1 MPITI
6 SKTDYL
12 VYRDCPKNAWMKI
25 HRPEVYFKSEMAS
38 FVKLIIETGNEVEAV
53 ARELFPT
60 GVLIKWRDEEAEEE
74 TQKYLGIRQS
84 TLFQPI
90 FRKEGFLAACDVLK
104 FDIET
109 GKYDIY
115 EIKATNEADE
125 KTHFYDLAFQVN
137 LLRMCGLDVGK
148 IKLLHLNSKYVR
160 DGDIDVTNLFAIDD
174 VTTDIEALCADVA
187 LEMELALSYM
197 SNDVEPSG
205 NCSCIYKGRSKHC
218 QTFTSNNPQV
228 PAYSVHD
235 ISRIGVS
242 KAKLTELIDGNIF
255 RIEDVPDDMAL
266 SDIQRNQV
274 DAHNYNKVS
283 IDREKIREELAGLV
297 YPIYFLDYET
307 FPSAIPRFDG
317 FSPYQQ
323 IPFQYSLHVLR
334 APDKEPEHFEFLYT
348 EGTDPSMPLAM
359 SLQKH
364 MSMTGLK
371 PSADG
376 SPDHPKGGL
385 GSVIVWN
392 KGFERGRNEEIARR
406 IPEVKA
412 FMDSI
417 NSRLYDL
424 MDVFKKQYYVHKD
437 FRGSTSI
444 KKILPVLAPE
454 LSYEKLGIKEGGTA
468 AESWNKITTGKISA
482 VEKEKIKKDLL
493 VYCGL
498 DSYAMYA
505 IWKTLNRF

>member
-1 MPITI
+1 MSIMI

-25 HRPEVYFKSEMAS
+25 HRPELYFQAEMGS
-38 FVKLIIETGNEVEAV
+38 FVKLIIETGNEVEVV

-60 GVLIKWRDEEAEEE
+60 GVLIKGRDEVAEEE
-74 TQKYLGIRQS
+74 TQKYLGEKEA

-90 FRKEGFLAACDVLK
+90 FRKEGFLAAVDVLK
-104 FDIET
+104 YDEET
-109 GKYDIY
+109 GKYAIY

-137 LLRMCGLDVGK
+137 LLRMSGLDMGS
-148 IKLLHLNSKYVR
+148 INLLHLNSKYVR
-160 DGDIDVTNLFAIDD
+160 EGDIDITKLFVIDD
-174 VTTDIEALCADVA
+174 VSADIEILCPLVAD
-187 LEMELALSYM
+187 EMEQALTYLS
-197 SNDVEPSG
+197 SDTEPKG
-205 NCSCIYKGRSKHC
+205 YCSCIYKGRSKHC
-218 QTFTSNNPQV
+218 VTFANSNSDV
-228 PAYSVHD
+228 PEYSVHD
-235 ISRIGVS
+235 ISRIGAS
-242 KAKLTELIDGNIF
+242 KAKLAELIDANVF
-255 RIEDVPDDMAL
+255 SIEDVPDDMAL

-274 DAHNYNKVS
+274 DAHIYNKVS
-283 IDREKIREELAGLV
+283 IDREKIREELVGLV

-323 IPFQYSLHVLR
+323 IPFQYSLDVLR
-334 APDKEPEHFEFLYT
+334 KLDAELEHFEFLYT
-348 EGTDPSMPLAM
+348 GAGDPSIPLAK
-359 SLQKH
+359 SLQKDLGP
-364 MSMTGLK
+364 T
-371 PSADG
+371 
-376 SPDHPKGGL
+376 

-392 KGFERGRNEEIARR
+392 KGFERGRNEEMARR
-406 IPEVKA
+406 IPEVRA
-412 FMDSI
+412 FMDSV

-424 MDVFKKQYYVHKD
+424 MDVFKKQYFVHKD

-454 LSYEKLGIKEGGTA
+454 LSYQSLDIKEGATA
-468 AESWNKITTGKISA
+468 SESWNKIVTGK
-482 VEKEKIKKDLL
+482 VTPEEKKKIEKDLL

-505 IWKTLNRF
+505 IWKALEKL

>member
-1 MPITI
+1 MSITI

-12 VYRDCPKNAWMKI
+12 IYRECPKNAWMKI
-25 HRPEVYFKSEMAS
+25 HRPEVYFKSEMTS

-60 GVLIKWRDEEAEEE
+60 GVLIKGRDETAEEE
-74 TQKYLGIRQS
+74 TQKYLGMKQG

-104 FDIET
+104 FDEET
-109 GKYDIY
+109 GKYNIY

-148 IKLLHLNSKYVR
+148 INLLHLNSKYVR

-174 VTTDIEALCADVA
+174 VTSEIESLCAEVA
-187 LEMELALSYM
+187 DEMELALSYM

-218 QTFTSNNPQV
+218 TTFANNNPQV

-242 KAKLTELIDGNIF
+242 KTKLAELIDGNIF
-255 RIEDVPDDMAL
+255 NIEDVPADMVL

-274 DAHNYNKVS
+274 DAHTYNKVS
-283 IDREKIREELAGLV
+283 IDREKVREELAGLV

-334 APDKEPEHFEFLYT
+334 AIDAELEHFEFLYT
-348 EGTDPSMPLAM
+348 ETGDPSIPLVE
-359 SLQKH
+359 SLKKNI
-364 MSMTGLK
+364 G
-371 PSADG
+371 PI
-376 SPDHPKGGL
+376 

-406 IPEVKA
+406 MPEVKA
-412 FMDSI
+412 FMDSV

-444 KKILPVLAPE
+444 KRILPVLAPE
-454 LSYEKLGIKEGGTA
+454 LSYDKLGIKEGGTA
-468 AESWNKITTGKISA
+468 AESWNKITTGKVSQG
-482 VEKEKIKKDLL
+482 EKEKIKKDLL
-493 VYCGL
+493 VYCEL
-498 DSYAMYA
+498 DSYAMYD
-505 IWKTLNRF
+505 IWKVLGDL

>member
-25 HRPEVYFKSEMAS
+25 HRPWVYFKSEMAS

-60 GVLIKWRDEEAEEE
+60 GVLIKGRDEEAEEE
-74 TQKYLGIRQS
+74 TQKYLGIKQE

-104 FDIET
+104 FDTET

-174 VTTDIEALCADVA
+174 VTSEIESLCAEVA
-187 LEMELALSYM
+187 DEMELALSYM

-218 QTFTSNNPQV
+218 QTFANNNPQV
-228 PAYSVHD
+228 PPYSVHD

-242 KAKLTELIDGNIF
+242 KAKLAELIDGNIF
-255 RIEDVPDDMAL
+255 NIEDVPADMSL

-274 DAHNYNKVS
+274 DAHTYNKIS
-283 IDREKIREELAGLV
+283 IDREKIREELANLV

-334 APDKEPEHFEFLYT
+334 VSDAELEHFEFLYT
-348 EGTDPSMPLAM
+348 EIGDPSIPLAQ
-359 SLQKH
+359 SLQKDIGP
-364 MSMTGLK
+364 T
-371 PSADG
+371 
-376 SPDHPKGGL
+376 
-385 GSVIVWN
+385 GSVIVWH
-392 KGFERGRNEEIARR
+392 KSFERGRNEEIAKRL
-406 IPEVKA
+406 PEFKQ
-412 FMDSI
+412 FMDSV

-424 MDVFKKQYYVHKD
+424 EDIFKKQYFVHKD
-437 FRGSTSI
+437 FCGSTSI
-444 KKILPVLAPE
+444 KKILPVLATEP
-454 LSYEKLGIKEGGTA
+454 SYEKLSIKEGGTA
-468 AESWNKITTGKISA
+468 AESWNKITAGKVSPE
-482 VEKEKIKKDLL
+482 EKEKIKKALL

-505 IWKTLNRF
+505 IWKALGDL

>member
-1 MPITI
+1 MSITV

-25 HRPEVYFKSEMAS
+25 HRPEVYFQTEMAS

-60 GVLIKWRDEEAEEE
+60 GVLIKGRDEEAEEE
-74 TQKYLGIRQS
+74 TQKYLGAKEA

-90 FRKEGFLAACDVLK
+90 FRREGFLAACDVLK
-104 FDIET
+104 FDEET

-137 LLRMCGLDVGK
+137 LLRMSGLDIGK
-148 IKLLHLNSKYVR
+148 INLLHLNSKYVR
-160 DGDIDVTNLFAIDD
+160 DGDIDIINLFAIDD
-174 VTTDIEALCADVA
+174 VTDKIESLCDEVA
-187 LEMELALSYM
+187 IEMEQALLYL
-197 SNDVEPSG
+197 SNDTEPKG

-218 QTFTSNNPQV
+218 ATFANTNPQV
-228 PAYSVHD
+228 PKYSVHD

-255 RIEDVPDDMAL
+255 NIEDVPSEMEL

-274 DAHNYNKVS
+274 DAHTYNKIS
-283 IDREKIREELAGLV
+283 IDREKIREELVDLV

-334 APDKEPEHFEFLYT
+334 ALDAELEHFEFLYT
-348 EGTDPSMPLAM
+348 EAGDPSIPIAR
-359 SLQKH
+359 SLQKDIGP
-364 MSMTGLK
+364 T
-371 PSADG
+371 
-376 SPDHPKGGL
+376 

-392 KGFERGRNEEIARR
+392 KGFERGRNEEMGRR
-406 IPEVKA
+406 IPEVKV
-412 FMDSI
+412 FMDSV

-437 FRGSTSI
+437 FRGSISI

-468 AESWNKITTGKISA
+468 AESWNKITTGKLS
-482 VEKEKIKKDLL
+482 EEQKEKIKKDLL

-505 IWKTLNRF
+505 IWKALNRL

>member
-1 MPITI
+1 MPISI

-12 VYRDCPKNAWMKI
+12 IYRECPKNAWMKI

-60 GVLIKWRDEEAEEE
+60 GVLIKGRDEEAEEE
-74 TQKYLGIRQS
+74 TQKYLGAKQA

-104 FDIET
+104 FDEET
-109 GKYDIY
+109 GKYAIY

-137 LLRMCGLDVGK
+137 LLRQCGLDVGR
-148 IKLLHLNSKYVR
+148 INLLHLNSKYVR
-160 DGDIDVTNLFAIDD
+160 EGDIDITKLFIIDD
-174 VTTDIEALCADVA
+174 VTAEIESLCADVA
-187 LEMELALSYM
+187 MEMEQALAYL
-197 SNDVEPSG
+197 SNDTEPNG
-205 NCSCIYKGRSKHC
+205 NCSCIYKGRSRHC
-218 QTFTSNNPQV
+218 TTFANTNPQV
-228 PAYSVHD
+228 PPYSVHD

-242 KAKLTELIDGNIF
+242 KAKLVELVDGNIF
-255 RIEDVPDDMAL
+255 NIEDVPADMAL
-266 SDIQRNQV
+266 SDTQRNQV
-274 DAHNYNKVS
+274 DAHIYNKVS

-334 APDKEPEHFEFLYT
+334 ALDAKLEHFEFLYIET
-348 EGTDPSMPLAM
+348 GDPSIPLVQ
-359 SLQKH
+359 SLQKNIGP
-364 MSMTGLK
+364 M
-371 PSADG
+371 
-376 SPDHPKGGL
+376 

-392 KGFERGRNEEIARR
+392 KGFERGRNEEMARR

-412 FMDSI
+412 FMDGV

-424 MDVFKKQYYVHKD
+424 MDVFKNQYYVHKD

-468 AESWNKITTGKISA
+468 AESWNKITTGNVSPE
-482 VEKEKIKKDLL
+482 EKEKIKKDLL
-493 VYCGL
+493 AYCKL
-498 DSYAMYA
+498 DSCAMYA
-505 IWKTLNRF
+505 IWKALDDL

>member
-1 MPITI
+1 MLITI

-25 HRPEVYFKSEMAS
+25 HRPEIYFKSEMAS

-60 GVLIKWRDEEAEEE
+60 GVLIKGRDEEAEEE
-74 TQKYLGIRQS
+74 TQRYLGIKQGM
-84 TLFQPI
+84 LFQPI
-90 FRKEGFLAACDVLK
+90 FRAEGYLAACDVLK
-104 FDIET
+104 FDEET

-160 DGDIDVTNLFAIDD
+160 DGDIDITELFTIDD
-174 VTTDIEALCADVA
+174 VTADIEALCPDVA
-187 LEMELALSYM
+187 LEMELALSYI
-197 SNDVEPSG
+197 SSDVEPNG

-218 QTFTSNNPQV
+218 ATFASNNPQV
-228 PAYSVHD
+228 PKYSVHD

-242 KAKLTELIDGNIF
+242 KAKLTELIDANIF
-255 RIEDVPDDMAL
+255 NIEDVPEDMVL

-274 DAHNYNKVS
+274 DAHTYNKIS
-283 IDREKIREELAGLV
+283 IDREKVREELSSLV

-359 SLQKH
+359 SLQKDIGP
-364 MSMTGLK
+364 T
-371 PSADG
+371 
-376 SPDHPKGGL
+376 

-392 KGFERGRNEEIARR
+392 KGFERGRNEEMGRR
-406 IPEVKA
+406 IPEVMA
-412 FMDSI
+412 FMDSV

-454 LSYEKLGIKEGGTA
+454 LSYEKLTIKDGGTA
-468 AESWNKITTGKISA
+468 AESWNKITTGKVSS
-482 VEKEKIKKDLL
+482 EEREKIEKNLL

-505 IWKTLNRF
+505 IWKALKKL

>member
-1 MPITI
+1 
-6 SKTDYL
+6 
-12 VYRDCPKNAWMKI
+12 MKI
-25 HRPEVYFKSEMAS
+25 HKPDVYFKDEMAS

-60 GVLIKWRDEEAEEE
+60 GVLIKGRDEAAEEE
-74 TQKYLGIRQS
+74 TQKYLGAKNP

-90 FRKEGFLAACDVLK
+90 FRKEGYLAAADILK
-104 FDIET
+104 FDEET
-109 GKYDIY
+109 EKYVIY

-137 LLRMCGLDVGK
+137 LLRMCGLDIGG
-148 IKLLHLNSKYVR
+148 INLLHLNPEYVR
-160 DGDIDVTNLFAIDD
+160 EGDIDITKLFIIDD
-174 VTTDIEALCADVA
+174 VTAEIESLCADVMI
-187 LEMELALSYM
+187 EMEQALSYL
-197 SNDVEPSG
+197 SNDTEPNG
-205 NCSCIYKGRSKHC
+205 YCSCVYKGRSKHC
-218 QTFTSNNPQV
+218 VTFANSNPNV
-228 PAYSVHD
+228 PEYSVHD
-235 ISRIGVS
+235 ISRIGAS
-242 KAKLTELIDGNIF
+242 KVKLAELIDGNIF
-255 RIEDVPDDMAL
+255 NIEDVPADMKL

-274 DAHNYNKVS
+274 DAHIYNKVS
-283 IDREKIREELAGLV
+283 IDREKIREELADLV

-334 APDKEPEHFEFLYT
+334 APDAELEHFEFLHT
-348 EGTDPSMPLAM
+348 EAGDPSISLAK
-359 SLQKH
+359 SLQKDI
-364 MSMTGLK
+364 GLI
-371 PSADG
+371 
-376 SPDHPKGGL
+376 

-406 IPEVKA
+406 IPEVRE
-412 FMDSI
+412 FMDSV

-424 MDVFKKQYYVHKD
+424 MDIFKKQYYVHKD

-444 KKILPVLAPE
+444 KKILPVLVPE
-454 LSYEKLGIKEGGTA
+454 LSYENLGIKEGGTA
-468 AESWNKITTGKISA
+468 AESWNKITAGKISPE
-482 VEKEKIKKDLL
+482 EKEKTEKDLL

-505 IWKTLNRF
+505 IWKALSDL

>member
-1 MPITI
+1 MQITI

-25 HRPEVYFKSEMAS
+25 HRPEIYFKSEMAS

-60 GVLIKWRDEEAEEE
+60 GVLIKGRDEEAEEE
-74 TQKYLGIRQS
+74 TQKYLGIKQG

-104 FDIET
+104 FDKET

-137 LLRMCGLDVGK
+137 LLRMCGLDVGN
-148 IKLLHLNSKYVR
+148 INLLHLNSKYVR
-160 DGDIDVTNLFAIDD
+160 EGDIDVTDLFAIDN
-174 VTTDIEALCADVA
+174 VTAEIESLCAEVA
-187 LEMELALSYM
+187 DEMELALAYLSTEM
-197 SNDVEPSG
+197 EPGG

-218 QTFTSNNPQV
+218 ATFTSTNPQV
-228 PAYSVHD
+228 PKYSVHD

-242 KAKLTELIDGNIF
+242 KAKLAELIDNNIF
-255 RIEDVPDDMAL
+255 NIEDVPTDMAL

-274 DAHNYNKVS
+274 DAHTYNKVS

-334 APDKEPEHFEFLYT
+334 APDVEPEHFEFLYT
-348 EGTDPSMPLAM
+348 ETGDPSVPLVK
-359 SLQKH
+359 SLQKDIGP
-364 MSMTGLK
+364 T
-371 PSADG
+371 
-376 SPDHPKGGL
+376 

-392 KGFERGRNEEIARR
+392 KGFERGRNEEMGRR

-412 FMDSI
+412 FMDGV

-468 AESWNKITTGKISA
+468 AESWNKITTGNIS
-482 VEKEKIKKDLL
+482 EEQKEKIKKDLL

-505 IWKTLNRF
+505 IWRALEKI

>member
-38 FVKLIIETGNEVEAV
+38 FVKLIIETGNEVEVV

-60 GVLIKWRDEEAEEE
+60 GVLIKGRDEEAEEE
-74 TQKYLGIRQS
+74 TQKYLGIKQA

-90 FRKEGFLAACDVLK
+90 FRAEGYLAACDVLK
-104 FDIET
+104 FDEET

-160 DGDIDVTNLFAIDD
+160 DGDIDITELFAIDD
-174 VTTDIEALCADVA
+174 VTADIEALCPDVA
-187 LEMELALSYM
+187 LEMELALSYI
-197 SNDVEPSG
+197 SSDVEPNG

-218 QTFTSNNPQV
+218 ATFASSNPQV
-228 PAYSVHD
+228 PQYSVHD
-235 ISRIGVS
+235 ISRIGIS

-255 RIEDVPDDMAL
+255 KIEDVPDDMAL

-274 DAHNYNKVS
+274 DAYIYDKVT
-283 IDREKIREELAGLV
+283 IDREKIREELADLV

-334 APDKEPEHFEFLYT
+334 AHDAEPEHFEFLYT
-348 EGTDPSMPLAM
+348 EAGDPSTPLAM
-359 SLQKH
+359 SLKKD
-364 MSMTGLK
+364 MGLT
-371 PSADG
+371 
-376 SPDHPKGGL
+376 

-392 KGFERGRNEEIARR
+392 KGFERGRNEEMARK
-406 IPEVKA
+406 IPDVMA
-412 FMDSI
+412 FMNSV

-454 LSYEKLGIKEGGTA
+454 LSYEELGIKEGGTA
-468 AESWNKITTGKISA
+468 AESWNKITTGKVSP
-482 VEKEKIKKDLL
+482 EETEKIKKDLL

-505 IWKTLNRF
+505 IWRALKKL

>member
-1 MPITI
+1 MSITI

-25 HRPEVYFKSEMAS
+25 YRPEVYFQAEMAS

-60 GVLIKWRDEEAEEE
+60 GVLIKGRDEDAEEE
-74 TQKYLGIRQS
+74 TQKCLGAKEA

-104 FDIET
+104 FDAET

-137 LLRMCGLDVGK
+137 LLRMCGLDVGN
-148 IKLLHLNSKYVR
+148 INLLHLNSKYVR
-160 DGDIDVTNLFAIDD
+160 EGDIDVTDLFTIDN
-174 VTTDIEALCADVA
+174 VTAEIESLCAEVA
-187 LEMELALSYM
+187 DEMELALSYL
-197 SNDVEPSG
+197 SSDTEPKG
-205 NCSCIYKGRSKHC
+205 YCSCIYKGRSKHC
-218 QTFTSNNPQV
+218 ATFASSNPQV
-228 PAYSVHD
+228 PSYSVHD

-242 KAKLTELIDGNIF
+242 KAKLTELIDDNIF
-255 RIEDVPDDMAL
+255 KIEDVPGDMAL

-274 DAHNYNKVS
+274 DAHTYNKIS
-283 IDREKIREELAGLV
+283 IDREKIREELADLA

-334 APDKEPEHFEFLYT
+334 AHDAEPEHFEFLYT
-348 EGTDPSMPLAM
+348 EGTDPSTPLAV
-359 SLQKH
+359 SLQKDIGP
-364 MSMTGLK
+364 TGT
-371 PSADG
+371 
-376 SPDHPKGGL
+376 
-385 GSVIVWN
+385 VIVWN
-392 KGFERGRNEEIARR
+392 KGFERGRNEEMARK

-412 FMDSI
+412 FMDSV

-468 AESWNKITTGKISA
+468 AESWNKITTGNIS
-482 VEKEKIKKDLL
+482 EEQKEKIKKDLL

-505 IWKTLNRF
+505 IWKALEKL

>member
-1 MPITI
+1 MSITI

-12 VYRDCPKNAWMKI
+12 VYRECPKNAWMKI
-25 HRPEVYFKSEMAS
+25 HRPEVYFQAELAS

-60 GVLIKWRDEEAEEE
+60 GVLIKGRDEEAEEE
-74 TQKYLGIRQS
+74 TQKYLGAKQA

-90 FRKEGFLAACDVLK
+90 FRREGFLAACDVLK
-104 FDIET
+104 FDEET
-109 GKYDIY
+109 GKYAIY

-137 LLRMCGLDVGK
+137 LLRMCGLDVGS
-148 IKLLHLNSKYVR
+148 INLLHLNSEYVR
-160 DGDIDVTNLFAIDD
+160 EGDIDIIKLFVIDD
-174 VTTDIEALCADVA
+174 VTAEIESLCVDVA
-187 LEMELALSYM
+187 LEMEQAITYLS
-197 SNDVEPSG
+197 NENEPNG

-218 QTFTSNNPQV
+218 TTFANNNPQV

-242 KAKLTELIDGNIF
+242 KTKLAELIDGNIF
-255 RIEDVPDDMAL
+255 NIEDVPADMVL

-274 DAHNYNKVS
+274 DAHTYNKVS
-283 IDREKIREELAGLV
+283 IDREKVREELVGLV

-348 EGTDPSMPLAM
+348 EAGDPSIQLAK
-359 SLQKH
+359 SLQKNLGP
-364 MSMTGLK
+364 T
-371 PSADG
+371 
-376 SPDHPKGGL
+376 

-392 KGFERGRNEEIARR
+392 KGFERARNEEMSQR
-406 IPEVKA
+406 IPEVKV
-412 FMDSI
+412 FMDSV

-468 AESWNKITTGKISA
+468 AESWNKITAGYVSPE
-482 VEKEKIKKDLL
+482 EKEKIKKDLL

-505 IWKTLNRF
+505 IWKALGDL

>member
-1 MPITI
+1 MAITI

-60 GVLIKWRDEEAEEE
+60 GVLIKGRDEDAEEE
-74 TQKYLGIRQS
+74 TQKYLGIKQA

-90 FRKEGFLAACDVLK
+90 FRAEGYLAACDVLK
-104 FDIET
+104 FDEGT

-137 LLRMCGLDVGK
+137 LLRMCGLG
-148 IKLLHLNSKYVR
+148 IGSINLLHLNSKYVR
-160 DGDIDVTNLFAIDD
+160 EGDIDVTNLFAIDN
-174 VTTDIEALCADVA
+174 VTAEIESLCAEVA
-187 LEMELALSYM
+187 DEMELALSYL
-197 SNDVEPSG
+197 SSEKEPSG

-218 QTFTSNNPQV
+218 ATFASSNPQV
-228 PAYSVHD
+228 PPYSVHD

-242 KAKLTELIDGNIF
+242 KAKLTELIDDNIF
-255 RIEDVPDDMAL
+255 NIEDVPSDMAL

-274 DAHNYNKVS
+274 DAHTYNKIS
-283 IDREKIREELAGLV
+283 IDREKIREELADLV

-334 APDKEPEHFEFLYT
+334 APDVEPEHFEFLYT
-348 EGTDPSMPLAM
+348 EAGDPSVPLVK
-359 SLQKH
+359 SLQKDIGP
-364 MSMTGLK
+364 T
-371 PSADG
+371 
-376 SPDHPKGGL
+376 

-392 KGFERGRNEEIARR
+392 KGFERGRNEEMARR
-406 IPEVKA
+406 IPEVKE
-412 FMDSI
+412 FMDGV
-417 NSRLYDL
+417 NRRLYDL

-468 AESWNKITTGKISA
+468 AESWNKITTGNIS
-482 VEKEKIKKDLL
+482 VEQKEKIKKDLL

-505 IWKTLNRF
+505 IWKVLGGL